1 MIRDVLNAPEIRH
14 YLAAEGFLTESAI
27 ELKAGR
33 NSRVFR
39 IRGGGTDA
47 ILKLY
52 YQVTDSSH
60 NRLEAEYGFLDL
72 LSEDPSLPV
81 PKPIARNR
89 QLNVGI
95 YTALPGVACDSVL
108 ATDIDLCLE
117 FIKDINKLRDSPK
130 ALAIADA
137 ADACWSLDS
146 HINLV
151 AGRVARLQSG
161 VSATSEENR
170 LLLEFVENSLRPKLS
185 EVTGGINAL
194 RAESQRRGRIINS
207 HRILSP
213 SDFGFHNVLR
223 SESDLFFVDFEYA
236 GWDDPVKLLC
246 DFACQPDLTVKQPQ
260 VERFWN
266 GMVEW
271 LGGDHLFRY
280 ARGLLR
286 LYRIK
291 WICIMLNEFLQEGIR
306 RREHANVSA
315 PDVRIRQLEKAA
327 RYFNRNLA

>member
-1 MIRDVLNAPEIRH
+1 M
-14 YLAAEGFLTESAI
+14 
-27 ELKAGR
+27 
-33 NSRVFR
+33 FR
-39 IRGGGTDA
+39 IRAGETDA

-52 YQVTDSSH
+52 YQVTNSSH

-81 PKPIARNR
+81 PKPIARNS

-95 YTALPGVACDSVL
+95 YTALPGVACDSVS
-108 ATDIDLCLE
+108 ANDIDLCLE
-117 FIKDINKLRDSPK
+117 FVKNINELRESPK
-130 ALAIADA
+130 ARAIADA

-146 HINLV
+146 HIDLV
-151 AGRVARLQSG
+151 AGRVARLQRG
-161 VSATSEENR
+161 VSATSEENLR
-170 LLLEFVENSLRPKLS
+170 LLEFVENSLLPKLS
-185 EVTGGINAL
+185 EVTGGLNEL
-194 RAESQRRGRIINS
+194 RPTIQQHGGMIDS

-223 SESDLFFVDFEYA
+223 SESDIFFVDFEYA

-246 DFACQPDLTVKQPQ
+246 DFACQPDVIVAQPQ
-260 VERFWN
+260 VERFWS
-266 GMVEW
+266 GMADW
-271 LGGDHLFRY
+271 LGGEHLFQY
-280 ARGLLR
+280 AQGLLR

-327 RYFNRNLA
+327 RYYNSNLAEK